1 LDKVAPCNKLQ
12 GIGFDL
18 FLFYP
23 HPTLSPRR
31 GLERG
36 FPVATAGN
44 YQVKIRGKVLAKRDE
59 ISSTEK
65 LLAQIRNKS
74 RSELDNAQ
82 ISSAPSFLSRLKF
95 RLKNAINFK
104 RSISVGVDIGYDD
117 MKLVKMRNLSQQKHE
132 LVDYSRISFEP
143 DMTTDSPDFS
153 KFLKNNLSRFCGSS
167 KKLQIWGNISSAR
180 VEIRYLR
187 IPKVP
192 QKQIPNAVF
201 WSHKKVAP
209 YNEKEAIFDF
219 EILGDKVED
228 GAPKLEVVSLTAPQQ
243 EIQYFKNLFSKSGH
257 PLKGI
262 SIVPF
267 AVQNLLRTGW
277 IQPNVKN
284 VSSLYIGRDWSRIDI
299 FSAGNLV
306 LSRGIKAGI
315 TTMNEAMRGEIIE
328 TENLGTIDFPPEMF
342 ESPEEDAEEGA
353 SQRSKIDTRKAQQIF
368 FELIHDVSHR
378 AEVASELRPEEE
390 EIFKMILPALER
402 LVRQVERTFE
412 HYASNFDNE
421 HVEKIYI
428 SSGIRPHSRIVD
440 YIGDQLDLPR
450 ETFDPFSTD
459 AKFLGEV
466 SGPAS
471 DAERGSYAPAMGMA
485 LSDNSHTPNF
495 MFTFKERAKAT
506 KNRRLN
512 KAIMTCFYVLAAG
525 CFGFYSW
532 QGHVIDQKS
541 SDVTHLKSQLN
552 AFKTR
557 VDQKLIINLVEK
569 TKKNNEEFR
578 EFSRKYLGIVV
589 LSEISNLTPSNI
601 RLISISAQL
610 SGTPLKEEAELQKNL
625 ILEGIILGNR
635 MVMETALAGYLIKLS
650 DSPLFNGPIIKK
662 KEMGFFDDKEVL
674 RFVAQLQL
682 E

>member
-1 LDKVAPCNKLQ
+1 M
-12 GIGFDL
+12 
-18 FLFYP
+18 
-23 HPTLSPRR
+23 
-31 GLERG
+31 
-36 FPVATAGN
+36 
-44 YQVKIRGKVLAKRDE
+44 AKRDE

-65 LLAQIRNKS
+65 LLDLIRNNS
-74 RSELDNAQ
+74 RSELDKAQ
-82 ISSAPSFLSRLKF
+82 IHSDPSLISRLKLS
-95 RLKNAINFK
+95 LKNAVNFK
-104 RSISVGVDIGYDD
+104 RSISVGVDIGHDD
-117 MKLVKMRNLSQQKHE
+117 MKLVKMRNLSLQKHE
-132 LVDYSRISFEP
+132 LIDYAKIPFGP
-143 DMTTDSPDFS
+143 DMTPDKPEFS
-153 KFLKNNLSRFCGSS
+153 KFLKQNLSRFCGSS

-277 IQPNVKN
+277 MQPNVKT

-299 FSAGNLV
+299 FSTGNLV

-315 TTMNEAMRGEIIE
+315 KTMEEGLRGEIIE
-328 TENLGTIDFPPEMF
+328 TANQGTIEFSPEMF
-342 ESPEEDAEEGA
+342 ELPEEESEEDAT
-353 SQRSKIDTRKAQQIF
+353 QRSRIDTKKARQIF

-378 AEVASELRPEEE
+378 AKTASDLRPEEE
-390 EIFKMILPALER
+390 EIFKMIIPALER

-412 HYASNFDNE
+412 HYASNFNNE
-421 HVEKIYI
+421 RVEKIYI

-450 ETFDPFSTD
+450 ERFDPFSTD
-459 AKFLGEV
+459 AQFLVEV
-466 SGPAS
+466 SGPTS
-471 DAERGSYAPAMGMA
+471 DAERESYAPAIGMA

-495 MFTFKERAKAT
+495 LFTFKEKAEAAKSQF
-506 KNRRLN
+506 LN
-512 KAIMTCFYVLAAG
+512 KAIMICFYVLAAV
-525 CFGFYSW
+525 CFGFYYV
-532 QGHVIDQKS
+532 QGLDIDRKS
-541 SDVTHLKSQLN
+541 NEVKSLKNELN
-552 AFKTR
+552 GYKTR
-557 VDQKLIINLVEK
+557 VDQKLIINLLEK
-569 TKKNNEEFR
+569 TKKKNEKFR

-601 RLISISAQL
+601 RLINISVQL
-610 SGTPLKEEAELQKNL
+610 SGTPLKKEAESQKNL
-625 ILEGIILGNR
+625 MLEGIILGNR

-650 DSPLFNGPIIKK
+650 DSPLFNGPVIKK
-662 KEMGFFDDKEVL
+662 KEMGFFYDKEVL

>member
-1 LDKVAPCNKLQ
+1 M
-12 GIGFDL
+12 
-18 FLFYP
+18 
-23 HPTLSPRR
+23 
-31 GLERG
+31 
-36 FPVATAGN
+36 
-44 YQVKIRGKVLAKRDE
+44 AKRDE

-65 LLAQIRNKS
+65 LLALIRNKN
-74 RSELDNAQ
+74 RSELENAQ
-82 ISSAPSFLSRLKF
+82 ISSAPSFISRLKLS
-95 RLKNAINFK
+95 LKNAVNFK

-132 LVDYSRISFEP
+132 LVDYARISFEP
-143 DMTTDSPDFS
+143 DMTPDNPDFS

-167 KKLQIWGNISSAR
+167 KNLQIWGNISSAR

-192 QKQIPNAVF
+192 SKQIPNAAF

-219 EILGDKVED
+219 EILGDTVED
-228 GAPKLEVVSLTAPQQ
+228 GAPKLEVVSLTAPRH

-315 TTMNEAMRGEIIE
+315 STMNEAMRGEIIE
-328 TENLGTIDFPPEMF
+328 TENQGTIEFSPEMF
-342 ESPEEDAEEGA
+342 ESPEGEAQQGA

-378 AEVASELRPEEE
+378 AEAASELRPEEE

-421 HVEKIYI
+421 HVGKIYI

-459 AKFLGEV
+459 AQFLGEV

-495 MFTFKERAKAT
+495 LFTFKEKAKAA
-506 KNRRLN
+506 KSRLLN
-512 KAIMTCFYVLAAG
+512 KAIMICFYVLAAG

-541 SDVTHLKSQLN
+541 SDVTHLKNQLN

-557 VDQKLIINLVEK
+557 VDQKLIINLVKK
-569 TKKNNEEFR
+569 TKKKNEEFR
-578 EFSRKYLGIVV
+578 SFSRKYMGIVV

-601 RLISISAQL
+601 RLISISVQL
-610 SGTPLKEEAELQKNL
+610 SGTPLKKEAELQKNL

-650 DSPLFNGPIIKK
+650 DSPLFNGPVIKK
-662 KEMGFFDDKEVL
+662 KEMGFFYDKEVL
-674 RFVAQLQL
+674 RFVAQLEL

>member
-1 LDKVAPCNKLQ
+1 LDQVTPCNKLQ
-12 GIGFDL
+12 GIGIYFC
-18 FLFYP
+18 FVP
-23 HPTLSPRR
+23 ASNPPRR
-31 GLERG
+31 GLVRG
-36 FPVATAGN
+36 FPVTTAGN
-44 YQVKIRGKVLAKRDE
+44 YQVEIRSKVLAKRDE

-65 LLAQIRNKS
+65 LLTLIRDKN
-74 RSELDNAQ
+74 RSELENPQ
-82 ISSAPSFLSRLKF
+82 VSSKPSFIRRLKIS
-95 RLKNAINFK
+95 LKNAVKFK
-104 RSISVGVDIGYDD
+104 RSISIGVDIGYDD
-117 MKLVKMRNLSQQKHE
+117 MKLVKMRNLSQQRHE
-132 LVDYSRISFEP
+132 LVDYAKISFGS
-143 DMTTDSPDFS
+143 DMSPDSPDFS

-167 KKLQIWGNISSAR
+167 KNLQIWGNISSAR
-180 VEIRYLR
+180 VELRYLR

-219 EILGDKVED
+219 EILGDKVENS
-228 GAPKLEVVSLTAPQQ
+228 APKLEVVSLTAPQQ
-243 EIQYFKNLFSKSGH
+243 EIQYLKNLFSKSGH

-277 IQPNVKN
+277 MQPNVKT

-315 TTMNEAMRGEIIE
+315 ITMNEAMRGEIIE
-328 TENLGTIDFPPEMF
+328 TENRGTIEFQPEMF
-342 ESPEEDAEEGA
+342 ESPENEKRQDTTH
-353 SQRSKIDTRKAQQIF
+353 RSKIDTRKAQQIF
-368 FELIHDVSHR
+368 LELVHDVSHR
-378 AEVASELRPEEE
+378 TEAAGELRPEEE
-390 EIFKMILPALER
+390 KIFKMILPALER

-412 HYASNFDNE
+412 HYASNFDNKR
-421 HVEKIYI
+421 VEKIYI
-428 SSGIRPHSRIVD
+428 SSGIRLHSRIMD
-440 YIGDQLDLPR
+440 YIGYQLDLTC

-459 AKFLGEV
+459 AQFLGEV
-466 SGPAS
+466 SEPAS
-471 DAERGSYAPAMGMA
+471 DAVRGSYAPAMGMA
-485 LSDNSHTPNF
+485 LSDNSYTPNF
-495 MFTFKERAKAT
+495 LFPFKEKAKAA
-506 KNRRLN
+506 KSRLLN
-512 KAIMTCFYVLAAG
+512 KAIMICFYILAAG
-525 CFGFYSW
+525 CFGFYYL
-532 QGHVIDQKS
+532 QGLALDKKY
-541 SDVTHLKSQLN
+541 SDVTHLKNELN

-569 TKKNNEEFR
+569 TKKKNEAFR

-601 RLISISAQL
+601 RLISISVQL
-610 SGTPLKEEAELQKNL
+610 SGNPLEEDTELQKNL
-625 ILEGIILGNR
+625 SLEGIILGNR

-650 DSPLFNGPIIKK
+650 DSPLFNGPVIKT
-662 KEMGFFDDKEVL
+662 KEMGFFYDREVL

>member
-1 LDKVAPCNKLQ
+1 M
-12 GIGFDL
+12 
-18 FLFYP
+18 
-23 HPTLSPRR
+23 
-31 GLERG
+31 
-36 FPVATAGN
+36 
-44 YQVKIRGKVLAKRDE
+44 AKRDE

-65 LLAQIRNKS
+65 LLTLIRDKS
-74 RSELDNAQ
+74 RSELENAQ
-82 ISSAPSFLSRLKF
+82 VSSTPSFIGRLKIS
-95 RLKNAINFK
+95 LKNAIKFK

-117 MKLVKMRNLSQQKHE
+117 LKLVKMRKLSQRKYE
-132 LVDYSRISFEP
+132 LVDYAKIAFGP
-143 DMTTDSPDFS
+143 DMSPDNPDFS
-153 KFLKNNLSRFCGSS
+153 KFLKNSLSRFCGSS
-167 KKLQIWGNISSAR
+167 KNLQIWGTISSAR
-180 VEIRYLR
+180 VEIRCLR
-187 IPKVP
+187 IPKVS
-192 QKQIPNAVF
+192 QKQISNAVL

-219 EILGDKVED
+219 EILGDKVENNT
-228 GAPKLEVVSLTAPQQ
+228 PKLEIVSLTAPQQ
-243 EIQYFKNLFSKSGH
+243 EIQYIKNLFSKSGH

-277 IQPNVKN
+277 MQPNVKT

-315 TTMNEAMRGEIIE
+315 TTMNEAVREEIVE
-328 TENLGTIDFPPEMF
+328 TGNRGTIEFRPEIV
-342 ESPEEDAEEGA
+342 ESPEDETQQDAT
-353 SQRSKIDTRKAQQIF
+353 QRPNIDTRKAQQIF
-368 FELIHDVSHR
+368 LELVHDVSHR
-378 AEVASELRPEEE
+378 AEAASELQPEEE
-390 EIFKMILPALER
+390 EVFKMILPALER

-412 HYASNFDNE
+412 HYASNFYNE
-421 HVEKIYI
+421 RVEKIYI
-428 SSGIRPHSRIVD
+428 SSGIRPHSRLID

-459 AKFLGEV
+459 TQFLGKV
-466 SGPAS
+466 SEPAS

-495 MFTFKERAKAT
+495 LFTFKEKAKVA
-506 KNRRLN
+506 KSRLLN
-512 KAIMTCFYVLAAG
+512 KAITICFYILAAG
-525 CFGFYSW
+525 CFGFYYF
-532 QGHVIDQKS
+532 QGLALDKKNN
-541 SDVTHLKSQLN
+541 DVTHLKNELN

-557 VDQKLIINLVEK
+557 VDQELIINLVEK
-569 TKKNNEEFR
+569 TKKKNEEFR

-610 SGTPLKEEAELQKNL
+610 SGNPLEEDADLQKNL
-625 ILEGIILGNR
+625 SLEGIILGNR

-650 DSPLFNGPIIKK
+650 DSPLFEGPVIKS
-662 KEMGFFDDKEVL
+662 KEMGFFYDREVL